1 MQTNSDP
8 STGIIVKSDRS
19 GRVRYSGEFKREVLA
34 AYESSGL
41 SGPDFA
47 RQCGIKYPTLAAWVA
62 ARKRA
67 GSASAGKSGPTFL
80 VAEVASRATDPSAL
94 EIRLPGGAV
103 ARVSDAAQ
111 VRLLAAL
118 LQQLS

>member
-8 STGIIVKSDRS
+8 STGVIIKSDRS
-19 GRVRYSGEFKREVLA
+19 GRVRYTDEFKREVLA
-34 AYESSGL
+34 AYESSSL

-62 ARKRA
+62 ARRR
-67 GSASAGKSGPTFL
+67 GKQPGGAMSGPTFL
-80 VAEVASRATDPSAL
+80 VAEMASSAEQSAL
-94 EIRLPGGAV
+94 EMRFPGGAV

-111 VRLLAAL
+111 VRLLAVL
-118 LQQLS
+118 LQHLS

>member
-19 GRVRYSGEFKREVLA
+19 GRVRYSAEFKREVLA
-34 AYESSGL
+34 AYESSSL

-47 RQCGIKYPTLAAWVA
+47 RQCGVKYPTLAAWVA
-62 ARKRA
+62 ARRRGA
-67 GSASAGKSGPTFL
+67 QPSAGKAGPAFL
-80 VAEVASRATDPSAL
+80 VAEVASSADPSAL
-94 EIRLPGGAV
+94 EVRLPGGAV
-103 ARVSDAAQ
+103 ARVSGAAQ

>member
-8 STGIIVKSDRS
+8 STGIIIKSDRS
-19 GRVRYSGEFKREVLA
+19 GRARYTDEFKQEVLA
-34 AYESSGL
+34 AYESSSL

-62 ARKRA
+62 ARRRGRQPA
-67 GSASAGKSGPTFL
+67 AAMTGPTFL
-80 VAEVASRATDPSAL
+80 VAEVASSSEPAAL

-111 VRLLAAL
+111 VRLLAVL
-118 LQQLS
+118 LQQLC